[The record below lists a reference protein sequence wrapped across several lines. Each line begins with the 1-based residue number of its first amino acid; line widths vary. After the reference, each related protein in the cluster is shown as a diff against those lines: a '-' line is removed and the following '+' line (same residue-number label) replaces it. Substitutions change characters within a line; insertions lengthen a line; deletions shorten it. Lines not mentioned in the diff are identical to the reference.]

1 MNEGYTY
8 VNRAKVKTES
18 RLGTLTQIL
27 TPYLTHELLRGACV
41 EDVHRTVWY
50 LPRSKIEAHGRH
62 RQKIQVYSNQISLS
76 KKSFCISCFGCSS
89 ASETPWVAVAPY
101 TPSAAKMA
109 PLTRIAIIVSC
120 LAQIPFPAAQYQLS
134 LYIDVSNIYS
144 TVTDL
149 AKFLGKSTLRPSAT
163 ASQ

>member
-1 MNEGYTY
+1 MFW
-8 VNRAKVKTES
+8 VFK
-18 RLGTLTQIL
+18 RLRNAMGCCSPI
-27 TPYLTHELLRGACV
+27 YSKC
-41 EDVHRTVWY
+41 
-50 LPRSKIEAHGRH
+50 SKI
-62 RQKIQVYSNQISLS
+62 
-76 KKSFCISCFGCSS
+76 
-89 ASETPWVAVAPY
+89 
-101 TPSAAKMA
+101 A

-134 LYIDVSNIYS
+134 LYLDASNIYS